1 VCHDKSQG
9 VEGHEDTLTLLVLLR
24 QETQQGR
31 ETAKQVKMSE
41 EMLASFVSVVAF
53 FWNCYNYSGDVEV
66 ESWRWVAPF
75 VFVLFLTADTGTGS
89 HSHREDSRFKILES
103 Q

>member
-53 FWNCYNYSGDVEV
+53 FWNCYNWGCGGGELEV
-66 ESWRWVAPF
+66 GGAVCVCF
-75 VFVLFLTADTGTGS
+75 Y
-89 HSHREDSRFKILES
+89 
-103 Q
+103 